1 MFRNVTLASDRYRGT
16 ALPRMPVFTSK
27 LGFST
32 RFVSR
37 LTPSHVA
44 RLVGV
49 AVEFDRVLIEEM
61 EVLLDSV
68 VREVVGE
75 GVEETLEDVITEE
88 LAMLLRL
95 QMQRAK
101 LR

>member
-1 MFRNVTLASDRYRGT
+1 MFRNAALASDRYRRT
-16 ALPRMPVFTSK
+16 ALPRMLVFTSK

-32 RFVSR
+32 RNVSR

-49 AVEFDRVLIEEM
+49 AVGFDQVLIEEM
-61 EVLLDSV
+61 DVLLDSV
-68 VREVVGE
+68 VGEAVGE
-75 GVEETLEDVITEE
+75 GLEETLEDVTTEE

-95 QMQRAK
+95 QMQRAR